1 MESKRGNRM
10 KKFIIA
16 IAALLTSA
24 SVIASPSLGAVNKL
38 GGTCT
43 KVGTISGALICQK
56 SGSKLLWAKYSAP
69 KPAPSSADY
78 ITPQVL
84 AALKVTKLPANLTPP
99 IAKVPTDKSF
109 WLDQACSVDFADVKT
124 PDCQAGDPKGTK
136 IMVVYGDSHASMWMT
151 ALNQIAIDSGY
162 KIYLFAKLA
171 CPILEVP
178 IWSYQLNRPFTE
190 CNDWQ
195 KLVLPKIADLHPDL
209 LITTDQFKPAVTN
222 GVKSDFDTPFLWT
235 DQYPKALAHL
245 KQIAKKVVVISN
257 NPSMSTDSASCASR
271 PGANIVSCSSG
282 RSAADNHVI
291 NNIEQ
296 SAAKSLGIP
305 FVDVVPWAC
314 SPDLC
319 PVIINNIFVYFDQ
332 WHFTASYVSWL
343 TPALKKALNL

>member
-162 KIYLFAKLA
+162 KICVFENPSNFL
-171 CPILEVP
+171 
-178 IWSYQLNRPFTE
+178 
-190 CNDWQ
+190 CNVSMDAAIQ
-195 KLVLPKIADLHPDL
+195 QIGNLVSGTGPSFGDKHRIGTFSA
-209 LITTDQFKPAVTN
+209 
-222 GVKSDFDTPFLWT
+222 
-235 DQYPKALAHL
+235 
-245 KQIAKKVVVISN
+245 AKKV
-257 NPSMSTDSASCASR
+257 
-271 PGANIVSCSSG
+271 
-282 RSAADNHVI
+282 
-291 NNIEQ
+291 
-296 SAAKSLGIP
+296 
-305 FVDVVPWAC
+305 F
-314 SPDLC
+314 
-319 PVIINNIFVYFDQ
+319 
-332 WHFTASYVSWL
+332 
-343 TPALKKALNL
+343 